1 MRRALRERNLGS
13 SGASRR
19 CVVYHCAVGNPP
31 DSFSRVRL
39 EPYLPTHVGF
49 EALAEL
55 DRVEWSSLSH
65 AYGRGVVGGDLFGDV
80 ARSLA
85 LIREDTRRALVD
97 GLWSNVCHQGTVY
110 EASAYALPFIAATA
124 AGDVPVES
132 RSLLVALLGDIA
144 VGGSHVAPGGSY
156 AGSFGEGVDLL
167 IRDTVRRCEGYL
179 VHIEQ
184 AEPAKASLIAAIR
197 LVTAEPSDDHRQA
210 VLDLIDPED

>member
-1 MRRALRERNLGS
+1 M
-13 SGASRR
+13 
-19 CVVYHCAVGNPP
+19 YHRSLANPP
-31 DSFSRVRL
+31 DSFSHVRP
-39 EPYLPTHVGF
+39 EPYLPVRVGF

-55 DRVEWSSLSH
+55 DRVDWSSLSH
-65 AYGRGVVGGDLFGDV
+65 AYGRGVVGEDISGDV

-85 LIREDTRRALVD
+85 LIREDSCRALVD

-110 EASAYALPFIAATA
+110 EATAYALPFIAAIA
-124 AGDVPVES
+124 AGDVPFES

-179 VHIEQ
+179 AHIEE
-184 AEPAKASLIAAIR
+184 AEPAKAPLIAAIR
-197 LVTAEPSDDHRQA
+197 LVTAEPSDDNRQA
-210 VLDLIDPED
+210 VLDLIDPEG